1 MAHPL
6 SGDAVEG
13 AAIESGYA
21 EVREVQKK
29 QKHNQQL
36 SQSGSRPS
44 LIPLVF

>member
-6 SGDAVEG
+6 SGDAVKG
-13 AAIESGYA
+13 AAIESGYT
-21 EVREVQKK
+21 EKTEVQKK
-29 QKHNQQL
+29 QKYNQQL